1 MIKYFNNIE
10 LRFRMSS
17 LLRRFLIFWML
28 KVLFP
33 DFLEL
38 RVFFGLYTEE
48 DFKRMICESTHLIR
62 DVMIPIEP
70 QAGAQLGCL
79 FRRATVSHREYGSF
93 RSGDDAFICHWLR
106 NQVLVITQT
115 RLLLQ
120 HFLGVNYQRIHH
132 PYHPMRRAV
141 ASTIKHI
148 FDSLLKP
155 VIELQDSIS
164 LRCLGGLGLGMQRL
178 NQPSR
183 RETAKLLPFEL
194 MYGSDVVHFQIFSS
208 DISYPVFD
216 ALRRLVVPFLTRK
229 PNLQMNDSEMAV
241 LIIWAAKK
249 ILEIYHAEN
258 AMFGLREIVCL
269 SDDRTPTESLRSMS
283 PQTLMILATCNGGI
297 LLSTAIKRFSSQKI
311 FCIKQETKI
320 ALERSQICAIPD
332 SANQCFQFKPS
343 QRAPQR
349 APQRAAPGPL
359 IPYD

>member
-1 MIKYFNNIE
+1 MIKYYNTIE

-38 RVFFGLYTEE
+38 RVSFGLYTEE
-48 DFKRMICESTHLIR
+48 DFERMIRASIHLIR
-62 DVMIPIEP
+62 DLMISMEHE
-70 QAGAQLGCL
+70 AGAQLGCL
-79 FRRATVSHREYGSF
+79 FRLATVSHREYGSF
-93 RSGDDAFICHWLR
+93 RSCDDSFICHWLR
-106 NQVLVITQT
+106 NQVLVITQS
-115 RLLLQ
+115 LLLFR
-120 HFLGVNYQRIHH
+120 HFLGVDYRTIHH

-155 VIELQDSIS
+155 VIELQDSRS
-164 LRCLGGLGLGMQRL
+164 LRCLGGLGLEMQRL
-178 NQPSR
+178 NQSSR

-208 DISYPVFD
+208 YIFYPVFD
-216 ALRRLVVPFLTRK
+216 ALRCLVVPFLTRK

-241 LIIWAAKK
+241 LIIWVALK
-249 ILEIYHAEN
+249 ILEIHHAEN
-258 AMFGLREIVCL
+258 AMFGLRETMCL
-269 SDDRTPTESLRSMS
+269 SDDRSPTESLRTMS
-283 PQTLMILATCNGGI
+283 PQTLISFATSNGGI

-311 FCIKQETKI
+311 FCVEQERKI
-320 ALERSQICAIPD
+320 ALERSQICAMQGAQLQGAPLQG
-332 SANQCFQFKPS
+332 APP
-343 QRAPQR
+343 RAPFE
-349 APQRAAPGPL
+349 AP